1 MARQTLTILL
11 LMFGAM
17 LLLRGGCTPAEEA
30 PPAEAVERVHLPA
43 QEDRAELRDE
53 ATGLSVVF
61 DHRGTLV
68 AVTRGEEAIVR
79 PLPRSR
85 GTFSFLL
92 STKDDRKRDLP
103 REPGDWKR
111 IDIPRGIEFRLEKDG
126 LVLVKRFL
134 LAEDGSGV
142 DLLLKVTGAPQDVR
156 GFEMTCAAGVPVA
169 EEGGAGGPE
178 ASSDAGLAFWKVAAE
193 ETWTRT
199 LDEFR
204 EEQEARRRT
213 LLARLRAEEKP
224 VPRSLDLS
232 RRRKLPGGT
241 VVEAFGLL
249 GSRHFLVME
258 ALPEV
263 DALNVV
269 SFRTERGGSET
280 REIEAWASLLA
291 IDGAY
296 EGTFRLRWAPRG
308 EAAGRLPGLASFIGR
323 PQERRTVLENG
334 TLRVELSDEGAA
346 ITGLWLKS
354 YTASAGEIAAPET
367 WLHMLGKGV
376 RSSDRPL
383 SLNVDDPD
391 LIGGN
396 PATLRWDLK
405 DSGPSHALF
414 VVETSRGYRLEKRI
428 SLPQEGRF
436 DLGVE
441 IRVVRP
447 AGMAVDRARF
457 RMTGP
462 SGAYILDAY
471 RGIIG
476 AEPPAGMI
484 LERRGGESKEVDL
497 DSLAKE
503 DEPLLHR
510 YGPESR
516 HHARAVATR
525 GAFFLCALVTEELLD
540 REGRPR
546 GDVVEAGVRLVD
558 LAEPERRPDGELLRK
573 SLLGYL
579 VLDLPFDG
587 GAAET
592 EFTLYTGPTDLDHLR
607 PLRIEEAVNFGFFG
621 AIGRFLMWLMKLL
634 HQLVGS
640 YGVAIMLMTLIVR
653 AVLLPVS
660 YKTQLSMQRYGKRMQ
675 KLKPILQ
682 ELEQRLSKN
691 PQKLNAERMRVM
703 REHKVGFPLGCLTM
717 FLQIPIWFAL
727 FGALRVEFSLRHARF
742 LWAGDLSMPDRVLA
756 LPFWP
761 HWLNLLPLL
770 MLVLWVL
777 QQKATPTPNSDDP
790 QVQAQMKIVRFMPYI
805 FFFMLYN
812 YAAAL
817 SVYMCVS
824 SAWGIIE
831 GKLVRRAIARLDA
844 PA

>member
-17 LLLRGGCTPAEEA
+17 LLLRGGCTPADEA
-30 PPAEAVERVHLPA
+30 PPAETVERVWLPA
-43 QEDRAELRDE
+43 PEDRATLRDD
-53 ATGLSVVF
+53 ATGLAVVF

-68 AVTRGEEAIVR
+68 SVDRGEEAIVR

-85 GTFSFLL
+85 GAFSFLL

-103 REPGDWKR
+103 REPEAWKR
-111 IDIPRGIEFRLEKDG
+111 TDLPRGIEFRCEREGFLI
-126 LVLVKRFL
+126 VKRFL
-134 LAEDGSGV
+134 LADDGSGV
-142 DLLLKVTGAPQDVR
+142 DLLLKVSGAPQEVR
-156 GFEMTCAAGVPVA
+156 GFEMTCASGVPVA
-169 EEGGAGGPE
+169 EEEGAGGPE
-178 ASSDAGLAFWKVAAE
+178 ATGEAGLAFWKLAGE

-213 LLARLRAEEKP
+213 LLARLREEEKP

-232 RRRKLPGGT
+232 RRRKLQGGA
-241 VVEAFGLL
+241 VVEGFGLL
-249 GSRHFLVME
+249 GASHYLAME
-258 ALPEV
+258 ALPDV
-263 DALNVV
+263 DALNLV
-269 SFRTERGGSET
+269 SFRTDRGGSET

-291 IDGAY
+291 IEGGY
-296 EGTFRLRWAPRG
+296 EGTFRLRWAPRA
-308 EAAGRLPGLASFIGR
+308 EAGVRAPGLAAFVGR
-323 PQERRTVLENG
+323 VPERRAVLEND

-354 YTASAGEIAAPET
+354 YTAAAGETASPDT
-367 WLHMLGKGV
+367 WLRMLGKGV
-376 RSSDRPL
+376 RSTDRPL
-383 SLNVDDPD
+383 VLNVDDPD

-396 PATLRWDLK
+396 PATLRWALK
-405 DSGPSHALF
+405 DSGPGHALYA
-414 VVETSRGYRLEKRI
+414 VETTRGYRLEKRI
-428 SLPQEGRF
+428 ALPEEGRF
-436 DLGVE
+436 DLDVE
-441 IRVVRP
+441 IRIVRP
-447 AGMAVDRARF
+447 AGAPIERAHF
-457 RMTGP
+457 RLNGP

-484 LERRGGESKEVDL
+484 LERRGGESEEVDL
-497 DSLAKE
+497 DSLAKRE
-503 DEPLLHR
+503 EPLLRR
-510 YGPESR
+510 YGAESR
-516 HHARAVATR
+516 HHARAVCTR
-525 GAFFLCALVTEELLD
+525 GAFFLCALVTEERLD

-546 GDVVEAGVRLVD
+546 GDVVEAGVRVVD
-558 LAEPERRPDGELLRK
+558 LDEPERRPDGETLRK

-579 VLDLPFDG
+579 VLDLPFDA
-587 GAAET
+587 GAAEAKL
-592 EFTLYTGPTDLDHLR
+592 TLFAGPNELDHLR
-607 PLRIEEAVNFGFFG
+607 PLRIEEAIKFGFFG

-634 HQLVGS
+634 HDLVGS
-640 YGVAIMLMTLIVR
+640 YGVAIMLMTFIVR

-682 ELEQRLSKN
+682 ELEQKHSKN

-727 FGALRVEFSLRHARF
+727 FGALRVEFALRHAPF
-742 LWAGDLSMPDRVLA
+742 LWAGDLSMPDRVA
-756 LPFWP
+756 PLPFWP

-770 MLVLWVL
+770 MLVLWVW

-831 GKLVRRAIARLDA
+831 GKMVRKAIQEHAH
-844 PA
+844 